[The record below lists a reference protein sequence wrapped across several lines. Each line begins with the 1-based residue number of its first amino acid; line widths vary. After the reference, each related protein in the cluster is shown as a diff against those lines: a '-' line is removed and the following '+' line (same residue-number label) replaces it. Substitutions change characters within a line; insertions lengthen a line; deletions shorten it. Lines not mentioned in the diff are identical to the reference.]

1 MSRGR
6 EAWQQLAASYYAFD
20 GFPELMFVFFFVGP
34 FSEVRLTGSF
44 REALFGSAFFLGSGH
59 HHCIIMII
67 IIIIIIV
74 SGKKEPKKKKT
85 PNINSGKPS
94 KA

>member
-6 EAWQQLAASYYAFD
+6 EAWQELAASYYAFD

-34 FSEVRLTGSF
+34 FSEARLTGSF
-44 REALFGSAFFLGSGH
+44 REV
-59 HHCIIMII
+59 II

-74 SGKKEPKKKKT
+74 SSLCPVEKEPSENEK
-85 PNINSGKPS
+85 I
-94 KA
+94 

>member
-34 FSEVRLTGSF
+34 FSEARLTGSF
-44 REALFGSAFFLGSGH
+44 REALFGSAFFLGSGPFSALSAH
-59 HHCIIMII
+59 WGCLTSAPH
-67 IIIIIIV
+67 
-74 SGKKEPKKKKT
+74 PPARAT
-85 PNINSGKPS
+85 PR
-94 KA
+94 AR

>member
-34 FSEVRLTGSF
+34 FSEARLTGSF
-44 REALFGSAFFLGSGH
+44 REAL
-59 HHCIIMII
+59 IIII

-74 SGKKEPKKKKT
+74 SGKKEPNENRKM
-85 PNINSGKPS
+85 
-94 KA
+94 